1 MTGMELFEKM
11 DLIEDQYIEESM
23 KENVSFEKSKK
34 RKWIWIATSMAAA
47 FVLAFIGVV
56 NAFPNVA
63 MAMNDVVGLKELVQ
77 LVTVDQSMKA
87 CLENEYAQ
95 YIGEEQLTKDGHY
108 SKVYYVVADATHIS
122 IFYKTDVPLDGAEY
136 HHFANVFQGDGSG
149 IAAAWSAQSFKTE
162 IEDLY
167 ELRVTF
173 YDELEEDML
182 PESIQMVIDFGK
194 TWENGYATEEGGYIQ
209 QPEATATYEIKLD
222 DIFFAE
228 PIVCDIQEEVEID
241 GQKLLFEKIEV
252 YPTMTRLFYS
262 EDTDNSY
269 ELIDMDVVLK
279 DNKGNEYEKMQE
291 ADMSIEDET
300 GTITG
305 MATSFNSSYFDAND
319 SLQVEIR
326 GVSWDYGYST
336 EQDVSYEKKSVGDLP
351 EEIELLGMEMDEDK
365 TLTIQFRVFGNDDL
379 SYFYEVYNAETGDYC
394 ETISMEEDTE
404 EGYWIQVES
413 ILYFTEGEYTFRWG
427 KQETKKLDKPIQLEV
442 K

>member
-1 MTGMELFEKM
+1 MG
-11 DLIEDQYIEESM
+11 DNQIIEMFWNRDKSALEE
-23 KENVSFEKSKK
+23 
-34 RKWIWIATSMAAA
+34 
-47 FVLAFIGVV
+47 
-56 NAFPNVA
+56 
-63 MAMNDVVGLKELVQ
+63 VQ
-77 LVTVDQSMKA
+77 RV
-87 CLENEYAQ
+87 
-95 YIGEEQLTKDGHY
+95 
-108 SKVYYVVADATHIS
+108 
-122 IFYKTDVPLDGAEY
+122 Y

-149 IAAAWSAQSFKTE
+149 IAVAWSAQSFKTD

-194 TWENGYATEEGGYIQ
+194 TWEKGYATEEGGYIQ

-222 DIFFAE
+222 DIFFVE
-228 PIVCDIQEEVEID
+228 PIVYDIQEEVEID

-262 EDTDNSY
+262 EDIDNNY
-269 ELIDMDVVLK
+269 ELIDIDVVLK
-279 DNKGNEYEKMQE
+279 DDKGNEYEKMQE

-300 GTITG
+300 GMITG

-336 EQDVSYEKKSVGDLP
+336 EQDVSYKKKSVGELP

-379 SYFYEVYNAETGDYC
+379 SYFYEVYNVETGDYC

-404 EGYWIQVES
+404 EGYWLQVES
-413 ILYFTEGEYTFRWG
+413 IPYFTEGEYTFRWG